1 MRSRTTA
8 RRLGAT
14 DTPRLFFLTGY
25 FTLSEGLGSELRF
38 YPEHKAFAE
47 DALAGFPSRVAAAFV
62 ERATAAIDALAE
74 FFADQNR
81 RDPCLADL
89 DTAAVSG
96 NSCREFKGWGKCE
109 ESWLVRGGYCGH
121 TCGRCRIVAGR
132 RDAGEASEAGEA
144 GSAPWSALLADRL
157 LASGEA
163 ATRDEGGA
171 PGAAAAVPLLALLRE
186 EAGGE
191 RDPGGRRRK

>member
-1 MRSRTTA
+1 M
-8 RRLGAT
+8 
-14 DTPRLFFLTGY
+14 
-25 FTLSEGLGSELRF
+25 
-38 YPEHKAFAE
+38 
-47 DALAGFPSRVAAAFV
+47 
-62 ERATAAIDALAE
+62 
-74 FFADQNR
+74 
-81 RDPCLADL
+81 
-89 DTAAVSG
+89 SG

-144 GSAPWSALLADRL
+144 GEAPWSALLADRL
-157 LASGEA
+157 PASEEA

-171 PGAAAAVPLLALLRE
+171 SGAAAAVPLLALLRE